1 MLVPRVF
8 VEDLL
13 DDPFENEFHMEKA
26 NGDHHEDSWM
36 KTDVKETENGY
47 EMAVNLPGFK
57 KENVKI
63 SLNNG
68 YLNIVATTNNE
79 VKDNDKKGH
88 MIRHE
93 RYTGSCQRSFYVGND
108 VEEKNIKAKFENGVL
123 LIDLPKVDQKK
134 IDESKFI
141 AIE

>member
-1 MLVPRVF
+1 MLLPRVF

-13 DDPFENEFHMEKA
+13 DDPFANEFPMDK
-26 NGDHHEDSWM
+26 NSHHEDSWM
-36 KTDVKETENGY
+36 KTDVKETETGY

-57 KENVKI
+57 KEDVKI

-123 LIDLPKVDQKK
+123 LIELPKGDQKK